1 MFVSYAANFYRKE
14 REGERDGNEIYCG
27 LIGCFAIGR
36 KEKFQQIENNLNNFQ
51 FTPSSIV
58 RQRDEMKPL
67 S

>member
-1 MFVSYAANFYRKE
+1 MFVSYAANFYRRM
-14 REGERDGNEIYCG
+14 REMGVKFIV
-27 LIGCFAIGR
+27 GCFAIGR